1 MIAADNQSY
10 LHHARL
16 GLHLLDRSHHP
27 GTAALRIPPQLL
39 VRIAAPAHV
48 LVQRC
53 TLQRQR
59 LLLPRRSLLGCL
71 LCRGLRRAGSLLGCL
86 LCRGLRRAGSLLG
99 CLLCRGLHDTY
110 YSRSMAVRV
119 NGDRPQG
126 DGAVAVERG
135 HESVSQSAPSP
146 GTLHARR

>member
-86 LCRGLRRAGSLLG
+86 LCRGL
-99 CLLCRGLHDTY
+99 HDTY